1 MLDAE
6 VGDGVVDGQAADD
19 QRGAAGDAADRHDEA
34 RLEAEDV
41 ARGHFAEEADA
52 IPDRPNPFQQ
62 NARAG
67 ARRFRT
73 HQRGGRLPHFLHTR
87 VDGGGEHADH
97 EQRDAERA
105 VQPVVFQP
113 QTGHHIHALQYDQQ
127 ERRNA
132 KEAGD
137 QAEAAADEA
146 GEQRE
151 QQVARRDR
159 QPPVA
164 EPHVR
169 ADERAV
175 LFDHARHGG
184 QAHHHGHQQEHN
196 RERVAE
202 RLDGVEVGFERAEPA
217 ERLPVLHIP
226 AHLRNAGFQLVF
238 LGFQRLFGTCL
249 LLVQLRLRLV
259 ELLLG
264 LRQFGTSG
272 DDGFTHCFT
281 RGFVKLGGS
290 CTCGRRRTCVRAV
303 CRSSRSCRA
312 RLHADDL
319 VDLLVELLPIR
330 VDLRLRVRELLV
342 GFRTRVGDLLVARV
356 EQFLPTGL
364 LAVGFHGAVDAVG
377 HLLDGVFVRFV
388 ERAFGGRAL
397 DEQRGGRVEG
407 AGHAIGRR
415 EERVVGG
422 GGGTER
428 GHGGVAVRVAQVL
441 RIEHHA
447 HDGELGRE
455 ARRLVRAVR
464 FIRAVR
470 TVRIGSIGSIGG
482 SRFGGY
488 GEAAADTLARIAN
501 KFPGYRDFAGFLRH
515 APFLQ
520 VWLVNAVRADFLH
533 GRRLAAVQIER
544 HFLRPFRLHFRNT
557 VHLAQRGDIAV
568 RQARGGQHLDVV
580 QALRVEKAVGAAER
594 VTAARVNAGEHGH
607 TEQRDHGDG
616 NESFPRMRPH
626 SQHVLDECHVD
637 LRS

>member
-1 MLDAE
+1 M
-6 VGDGVVDGQAADD
+6 
-19 QRGAAGDAADRHDEA
+19 
-34 RLEAEDV
+34 
-41 ARGHFAEEADA
+41 
-52 IPDRPNPFQQ
+52 
-62 NARAG
+62 
-67 ARRFRT
+67 
-73 HQRGGRLPHFLHTR
+73 
-87 VDGGGEHADH
+87 
-97 EQRDAERA
+97 
-105 VQPVVFQP
+105 
-113 QTGHHIHALQYDQQ
+113 QYDQQ

-202 RLDGVEVGFERAEPA
+202 RLDGVEVGFERAEPP
-217 ERLPVLHIP
+217 ELLPVLHIP
-226 AHLRNAGFQLVF
+226 AYLRNAGFQLVF

-312 RLHADDL
+312 RLHADNL

-377 HLLDGVFVRFV
+377 HLLDSVFVRFV
-388 ERAFGGRAL
+388 ERAFGGRTL

-470 TVRIGSIGSIGG
+470 TVRIGSIGG

>member
-1 MLDAE
+1 M
-6 VGDGVVDGQAADD
+6 
-19 QRGAAGDAADRHDEA
+19 
-34 RLEAEDV
+34 
-41 ARGHFAEEADA
+41 
-52 IPDRPNPFQQ
+52 
-62 NARAG
+62 
-67 ARRFRT
+67 
-73 HQRGGRLPHFLHTR
+73 
-87 VDGGGEHADH
+87 
-97 EQRDAERA
+97 
-105 VQPVVFQP
+105 
-113 QTGHHIHALQYDQQ
+113 
-127 ERRNA
+127 
-132 KEAGD
+132 
-137 QAEAAADEA
+137 
-146 GEQRE
+146 
-151 QQVARRDR
+151 
-159 QPPVA
+159 
-164 EPHVR
+164 
-169 ADERAV
+169 
-175 LFDHARHGG
+175 
-184 QAHHHGHQQEHN
+184 
-196 RERVAE
+196 
-202 RLDGVEVGFERAEPA
+202 
-217 ERLPVLHIP
+217 
-226 AHLRNAGFQLVF
+226 
-238 LGFQRLFGTCL
+238 
-249 LLVQLRLRLV
+249 
-259 ELLLG
+259 
-264 LRQFGTSG
+264 RQFGTSG

-303 CRSSRSCRA
+303 CRSSRSSRA
-312 RLHADDL
+312 CLHVDNL

-342 GFRTRVGDLLVARV
+342 GFRTRVDDLLVARV
-356 EQFLPTGL
+356 EQFLPTGI

-428 GHGGVAVRVAQVL
+428 GHGGVAVRVAQVP

-447 HDGELGRE
+447 HDGEPGRK

-470 TVRIGSIGSIGG
+470 TVRIGSIGG

-626 SQHVLDECHVD
+626 SQHVFDECHVD